1 MSYRCIVAMSALVM
15 VGGRGAEQEE
25 VADVGDGAPFPD
37 LVETTETEPVGET
50 SDALGVTCSSPAD
63 CVEKC
68 VAEKKY
74 CWAEKAEHPKKPPLL
89 GDLFDCLDSF
99 PKAKY
104 GGSYTCLYRYPNE
117 DVCVFS
123 YASKLGP
130 LHFPAPPPLC
140 VYKGGKP

>member
-74 CWAEKAEHPKKPPLL
+74 CWYTIRHTLL
-89 GDLFDCLDSF
+89 SET
-99 PKAKY
+99 
-104 GGSYTCLYRYPNE
+104 SPNSRTGLQAAAASW
-117 DVCVFS
+117 DVLPFR
-123 YASKLGP
+123 P
-130 LHFPAPPPLC
+130 N
-140 VYKGGKP
+140 GGKP